1 MGNSSSQPS
10 ASENANQNSA
20 ASLGGKGMSK
30 EEVQRLAVSA
40 LSEVPSECPM
50 HGGPPP
56 GSGCPIQHD
65 GPNNTQDVDPLN
77 MVRAVICILHG
88 PGLYKTCLQG
98 FQQSVCETQ
107 ISHLS
112 YRV

>member
-50 HGGPPP
+50 HGGPPT

-65 GPNNTQDVDPLN
+65 GQNNTQDVDPLN
-77 MVRAVICILHG
+77 MVRAVICILYE
-88 PGLYKTCLQG
+88 PVLYKT
-98 FQQSVCETQ
+98 
-107 ISHLS
+107 
-112 YRV
+112 